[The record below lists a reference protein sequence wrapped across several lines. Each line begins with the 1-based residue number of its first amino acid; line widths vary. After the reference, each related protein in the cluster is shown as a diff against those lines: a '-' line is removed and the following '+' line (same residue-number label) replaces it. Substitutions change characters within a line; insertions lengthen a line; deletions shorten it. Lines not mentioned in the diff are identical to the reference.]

1 MNQFGY
7 RSLLGGVNEDAQ
19 AGSSMDVSA
28 GALPG
33 FRAAIWAVF
42 RWVIHSFLKNRAK
55 NSKNTNILGYK

>member
-1 MNQFGY
+1 MANY
-7 RSLLGGVNEDAQ
+7 RDFAEPPNNRQDKAVDRFEIPESSRGVNEDAQ

-42 RWVIHSFLKNRAK
+42 Q
-55 NSKNTNILGYK
+55 